1 MTKSPPDLTHLNSL
15 RTAISILH
23 LLQTSTQTVL
33 LPLANPN
40 LTIRREIEKAT
51 TNSLATLETKISTI
65 INRTLDAA
73 LAWVSRCLA
82 LQKKTDF
89 RPKDDED
96 ALAAAM
102 ATETPACAAV
112 TQFLNRVATQAS
124 AALDGRNLA
133 LFLSELARGL
143 RSAVLEHLRKFSVS
157 LAGGLVVSKDM
168 TKYVDL
174 VRGWPTG
181 EELEPGAMDILV
193 EVANLFVI
201 GPEALRERLRG
212 GGSESMEL
220 RQYVLKREDVGSV
233 GVQAVLSAV

>member
-1 MTKSPPDLTHLNSL
+1 MTKTPPDLTHLSSL

-33 LPLANPN
+33 LPLATPN

-51 TNSLATLETKISTI
+51 TNALATLEAKISTI

-73 LAWVSRCLA
+73 LAWVTRCLA
-82 LQKKTDF
+82 TQKKTDF
-89 RPKDDED
+89 RPKDDD
-96 ALAAAM
+96 DLAAALG
-102 ATETPACAAV
+102 TETAACNAV
-112 TQFLNRVATQAS
+112 TTFLARVATQAA
-124 AALDGRNLA
+124 AALDGRNLS
-133 LFLSELARGL
+133 LFLAELARGL
-143 RSAVLEHLRKFSVS
+143 RSAVLEHLRKFIVS

-174 VRGWPTG
+174 IRPWPTG
-181 EELEPGAMDILV
+181 EELEPGAMDVLV

-212 GGSESMEL
+212 GGQEAVEL
-220 RQYVLKREDVGSV
+220 RQYVMRREDVGSV
-233 GVQAVLSAV
+233 GVQAVLNAL